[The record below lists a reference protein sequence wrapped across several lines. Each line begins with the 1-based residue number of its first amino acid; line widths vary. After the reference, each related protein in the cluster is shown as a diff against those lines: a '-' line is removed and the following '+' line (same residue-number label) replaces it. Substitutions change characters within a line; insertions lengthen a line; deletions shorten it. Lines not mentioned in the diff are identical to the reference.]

1 MALLKKNNIGDRP
14 NSFVSQSGSGIKQEY
29 VGKLDRDTGIIKLV
43 PSKKKD
49 LYAEIQSWKD
59 SCDINKI
66 VERYR
71 SGEIDILNQV
81 QGVYGDFSVAPSD
94 LASAYAMSRDA
105 EMQFDRLPSDVK
117 ERFNN
122 NVYVW
127 LSTAGSDDW
136 LNNMSVGKVV
146 QNVQDS
152 VTDKEGGNKE

>member
-14 NSFVSQSGSGIKQEY
+14 NSFVSKSGSGIKQEY
-29 VGKLDRDTGIIKLV
+29 VGKLDKDTGIIKLV

-146 QNVQDS
+146 QNVPDAVS
-152 VTDKEGGNKE
+152 DKEGGNKE

>member
-152 VTDKEGGNKE
+152 VSDKEGGNKE